1 MSKIPVVY
9 WSGTGNTQKMA
20 EAIAE
25 GIGNEAMLISVDRV
39 NLDDV
44 TQSSKIALGC
54 SSMGSEVLEEYEFEP
69 FFESLLPFL
78 TGKKVVLFGSYG
90 WGGSYMLDWEQRVID
105 AGGILVKPGFLALG
119 EPDNDAISECNALG
133 KYLLEA

>member
-25 GIGNEAMLISVDRV
+25 GIGNEAMLISVDSV

-54 SSMGSEVLEEYEFEP
+54 SSMGSEVVEEYEFEL
-69 FFESLLPFL
+69 FVDSLLPFL
-78 TGKKVVLFGSYG
+78 SGK
-90 WGGSYMLDWEQRVID
+90 
-105 AGGILVKPGFLALG
+105 
-119 EPDNDAISECNALG
+119 
-133 KYLLEA
+133 